1 MSYGPFSTRE
11 LNPHVVY
18 ARDKDGSKIVEK
30 TTFVNAS
37 VRTREL
43 AAPASPA
50 KFAGSGRPAP
60 AAAPPT
66 RASYPRPADPTTCTT
81 RLAPSQD
88 KYQGG
93 KLDLPDRWKY
103 KLWSSKREPTN
114 AGDGYFSWNGK
125 PDAPAL

>member
-1 MSYGPFSTRE
+1 MTTTPGP
-11 LNPHVVY
+11 
-18 ARDKDGSKIVEK
+18 A
-30 TTFVNAS
+30 
-37 VRTREL
+37 
-43 AAPASPA
+43 
-50 KFAGSGRPAP
+50 
-60 AAAPPT
+60 T
-66 RASYPRPADPTTCTT
+66 RAHSRPPPADEPDVRYACSP
-81 RLAPSQD
+81 PSQD

>member
-43 AAPASPA
+43 AAPASCQT
-50 KFAGSGRPAP
+50 GSGRPRPRRRTTHARLV
-60 AAAPPT
+60 PT
-66 RASYPRPADPTTCTT
+66 PR
-81 RLAPSQD
+81 
-88 KYQGG
+88 
-93 KLDLPDRWKY
+93 
-103 KLWSSKREPTN
+103 
-114 AGDGYFSWNGK
+114 
-125 PDAPAL
+125 